1 MWEQCWRS
9 RWLTPVRDSF
19 ICHLCRLCT
28 FTDTKGVGHSW
39 QVLGTAGRCD
49 VSLDAALHP
58 WDAAPRRPLSPKLGL
73 TSLRVFLA
81 LCSSELGQVII
92 EPLPPFLSA
101 APGECGSGMAGRVRA
116 RGSAAPADPAA
127 ARASSASADPNAPA
141 PVQVRK
147 GFFGKIPAPALQDT
161 QRLWICVFLC
171 LRHPSPSCSCN
182 PKHSSCFEDF
192 ELR

>member
-19 ICHLCRLCT
+19 VTCADCARSQT
-28 FTDTKGVGHSW
+28 QK
-39 QVLGTAGRCD
+39 VLGTAGRCD

-58 WDAAPRRPLSPKLGL
+58 RDAALHPRDAALRQPLSPKLSL

-92 EPLPPFLSA
+92 EPLPPFPSA

-116 RGSAAPADPAA
+116 RGSAAPADPAPA
-127 ARASSASADPNAPA
+127 PASSASADPNAPA
-141 PVQVRK
+141 PAQVRK

-192 ELR
+192 